1 MKTLIVVKSTHH
13 QNTAR
18 VAQIFAEILQCDVAS
33 PDDVT
38 PGQVAEYD
46 LVGFGSGIY
55 YGRFHSTIRK
65 LVRSLPPTDKPGA
78 AFLFST
84 SGLPFLKPLYHWPLR
99 RRLNKLGYLLI
110 GEFGCRGFDTWGP
123 LCLLGGLNRKHPDEK
138 DLVRARRFAEQIKAI
153 REGKLPFA
161 ADA

>member
-1 MKTLIVVKSTHH
+1 MKALIVVKSTHH

-18 VAQIFAEILQCDVAS
+18 VAQVFAESLQSDIVSPEDVA
-33 PDDVT
+33 PEQIV
-38 PGQVAEYD
+38 EYD

-55 YGRFHSTIRK
+55 FGRFHSAIRK
-65 LVRSLPPTDKPGA
+65 LVRSLPLTQTPRA

-99 RRLNKLGYLLI
+99 RRLNLLGYTLI
-110 GEFGCRGFDTWGP
+110 GEFGCRGFDTFGP
-123 LCLLGGLNRKHPDEK
+123 LCLIGGLNRKHPDEK
-138 DLVRARRFAEQIKAI
+138 DLARARRFAQQIEAI
-153 REGKLPFA
+153 REGKLPFP